1 MARRLRKAT
10 HRPTIQVRP
19 TYDRRTT
26 HSAIRALDVL
36 AYFDDIR
43 RPATVGEVAHA
54 LNIPQSSTSLL
65 LRSLAAAGYVN
76 HEPLERTFYIA
87 ERTALLGHWIDPR
100 LLRESSLIEAMR
112 SLRDETSATI
122 FLAVRNGC
130 NAQYILVVEAE
141 ADGLL
146 HLVAGT
152 VRPLVASCAGYAL
165 MKNWCDQKIISA
177 TLRHNIESEGDSISP
192 KQVLEAVEH
201 VRNHGFAVS
210 INLHSHGGLA
220 VATPI
225 PSFNGPESLVLGVG
239 GVGDTSLERADNWAQ
254 KVAEK
259 LRGL

>member
-1 MARRLRKAT
+1 MARRLQKAT
-10 HRPTIQVRP
+10 PRPKIEVKP

-43 RPATVGEVAHA
+43 RPATVGEVAQA
-54 LNIPQSSTSLL
+54 LDIPQSSTSLL

-76 HEPLERTFYIA
+76 HDPLHRTFYTA

-122 FLAVRNGC
+122 FLAARNGS
-130 NAQYILVVEAE
+130 NAQYILVVEAQ

-177 TLRHNIESEGDSISP
+177 TLRHNIETEGGSLFP
-192 KQVLEAVEH
+192 REVLEAVQH
-201 VRNHGFAVS
+201 VRDYDFAVS
-210 INLHSHGGLA
+210 VNLHSHGGLA
-220 VATPI
+220 VAAPI
-225 PSFNGPESLVLGVG
+225 PSFSGPESLVLGIG
-239 GVGDTSLERADNWAQ
+239 GVGDTTRERADDWAR
-254 KVAEK
+254 KIAEK
-259 LRGL
+259 LSEL